1 MSQTLFDLDVIQFVH
16 LVRIHSRTL
25 RQGDTPLI
33 VEECI
38 KQLNQQN
45 LGSVV
50 LNVEPFNLKK
60 LGLQTLFIELQNRGI
75 KKI

>member
-1 MSQTLFDLDVIQFVH
+1 MSQTLFDLDVIQLVH
-16 LVRIHSRTL
+16 LVRIHSRAL
-25 RQGDTPLI
+25 RQGDAPLI

-45 LGSVV
+45 LDSIN
-50 LNVEPFNLKK
+50 LNVNPFDMKK

-75 KKI
+75 KKV

>member
-1 MSQTLFDLDVIQFVH
+1 MSQTLFDLDVIQLVH
-16 LVRIHSRTL
+16 LVRIHSRAL

-38 KQLNQQN
+38 KQLNQQYLDTVGLKVN
-45 LGSVV
+45 
-50 LNVEPFNLKK
+50 PFDLKK